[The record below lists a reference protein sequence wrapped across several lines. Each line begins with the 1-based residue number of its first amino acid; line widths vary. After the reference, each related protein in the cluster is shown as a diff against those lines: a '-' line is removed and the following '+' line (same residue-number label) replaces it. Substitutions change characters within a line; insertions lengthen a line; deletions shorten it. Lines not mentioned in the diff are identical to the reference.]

1 MEGSDKKTA
10 VCRDAVHQA
19 PCGGE
24 QRVHG
29 EGEPGT
35 LEGEGRVR
43 WELCRSARGWWLR
56 PGWPGG
62 GAGGRSRLLKNLRQ
76 LFRGRDE
83 GHGWT
88 SGCARWGEP
97 CPAASPWADTGPC
110 CGVSESVRCLGLEG
124 REPGRAPA
132 GRPRRRLESGG
143 RWLHC

>member
-62 GAGGRSRLLKNLRQ
+62 GGRGAVQ
-76 LFRGRDE
+76 
-83 GHGWT
+83 
-88 SGCARWGEP
+88 
-97 CPAASPWADTGPC
+97 AAEEFAAAVQGQ
-110 CGVSESVRCLGLEG
+110 R
-124 REPGRAPA
+124 
-132 GRPRRRLESGG
+132 
-143 RWLHC
+143 